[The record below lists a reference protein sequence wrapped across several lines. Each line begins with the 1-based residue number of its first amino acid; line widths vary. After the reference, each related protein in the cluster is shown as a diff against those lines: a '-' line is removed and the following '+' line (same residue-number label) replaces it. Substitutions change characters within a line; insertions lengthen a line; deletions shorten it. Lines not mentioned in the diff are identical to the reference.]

1 MDKNTLASL
10 RTLGRPPQGVKN
22 VMEAF
27 LLLIYQ
33 PEVMRDWGN
42 CMQKLKTPA
51 DVLIKVEQFDP
62 QNCIEA
68 TAQKAD
74 GLIAG
79 ETEESIAKKSFEA
92 AIIYKWTRSM
102 VDKVKSGG
110 GLKA

>member
-1 MDKNTLASL
+1 MMK
-10 RTLGRPPQGVKN
+10 Q
-22 VMEAF
+22 
-27 LLLIYQ
+27 I
-33 PEVMRDWGN
+33 RDWGN

-62 QNCIEA
+62 QNCMEA

-79 ETEESIAKKSFEA
+79 ETEESIATKSLEA
-92 AIIYKWTRSM
+92 VIIYKWTRSM